1 MRIKQTLLIYRVATR
16 PRDVRGANLPL
27 GTCQVSPGGV
37 WDAGTVLSR
46 RMPGLI
52 PRQRRSPA
60 RWLCLH
66 LPEDRM
72 QLATWKLES
81 SSPGPCQGSAGQQK
95 PQQNKKPQQG
105 GFVVKSL
112 TLISE
117 SLSSSP
123 SSGIIREEILQLFL
137 IPSAKQ
143 KYHSQP
149 HRAEI

>member
-1 MRIKQTLLIYRVATR
+1 MVVLTPSRRPNAAGHVETRELL
-16 PRDVRGANLPL
+16 P
-27 GTCQVSPGGV
+27 
-37 WDAGTVLSR
+37 GTV
-46 RMPGLI
+46 PG
-52 PRQRRSPA
+52 
-60 RWLCLH
+60 
-66 LPEDRM
+66 E
-72 QLATWKLES
+72 LE
-81 SSPGPCQGSAGQQK
+81 
-95 PQQNKKPQQG
+95 PQQG

-123 SSGIIREEILQLFL
+123 SSGIIREEIPQLFL